1 MAKRKRQWKEL
12 PTIWRCPD
20 DLWNEF
26 ERVLDELDP
35 PATTG
40 RKRINQRQAL
50 DGIIFRARTGCQW
63 RAIPCEFGDH
73 RSIHRTQQRW
83 IEKGVF
89 ELVWSLLVA
98 QCDELDGVQFDWQAA
113 DSAVSKARFGGI
125 KSAKTQRIAA
135 KTARNAA

>member
-1 MAKRKRQWKEL
+1 MAKRKRQCKEL
-12 PTIWRCPD
+12 ATIWRCPD

-35 PATTG
+35 PAATG
-40 RKRINQRQAL
+40 RTRINQRHAL

-63 RAIPCEFGDH
+63 RALPREFGDH

-98 QCDELDGVQFDWQAA
+98 QCDELDGVKFDWQAA
-113 DSAVSKARFGGI
+113 DSAASKARFGGI
-125 KSAKTQRIAA
+125 KSVKTPRIAE
-135 KTARNAA
+135 KTAQNAA